1 MLLQRQATDTRS
13 VLDGPAPPLLEPLFD
28 AAKRRLPLE
37 QSAQSVVR
45 ALGFDSFILAFT
57 TFHQLRSDGKFYF
70 CTSVPLQWV
79 AEYDRCS
86 YIEIDPRT
94 IHCWN
99 NLTPLIWDRR
109 IAGADP
115 QLTGLF
121 ERAAHYG
128 IGSGVCVPLRGDP
141 HSRGMLGLNVVERDV
156 DEPRAHQW
164 NAAMGDIM
172 LLAVHFHATFLRSVV
187 DYEMQPPQRGFP
199 LSARE
204 RECLQLCA
212 RGQTNGDIARKLAIS
227 ERTVQFHFSNMLSKL
242 EAVNRQEA
250 VALAISAGIIQR

>member
-28 AAKRRLPLE
+28 AAKRGLPLE
-37 QSAQSVVR
+37 ASAQSIVKS
-45 ALGFDSFILAFT
+45 LGFDSFILAFT
-57 TFHQLRSDGKFYF
+57 TFHHLRSDGKFYF

-109 IAGADP
+109 IAGDDP
-115 QLTGLF
+115 QRNRLF

-141 HSRGMLGLNVVERDV
+141 HSHAMLGLNVIERDV
-156 DEPRAHQW
+156 DESRAHRW
-164 NAAMGDIM
+164 NAAMGEIM
-172 LLAVHFHATFLRSVV
+172 LFAVHFHATFLRNVV
-187 DYEMQPPQRGFP
+187 DGEMQPRQQGFQ
-199 LSARE
+199 LSPRE

-212 RGQTNGDIARKLAIS
+212 RGQTNSDIARRLAIS

-250 VALAISAGIIQR
+250 VALAVSAGMIER